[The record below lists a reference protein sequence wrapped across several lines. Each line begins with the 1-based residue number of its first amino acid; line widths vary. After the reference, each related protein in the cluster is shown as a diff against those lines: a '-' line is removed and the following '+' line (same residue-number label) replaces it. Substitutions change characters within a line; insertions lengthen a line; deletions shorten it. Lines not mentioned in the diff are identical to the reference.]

1 MHVEASVVIQGL
13 FSIPYKS
20 YKFHISLIIRKVK
33 SLNLYVS
40 YMTYM
45 VQIITMIIFF
55 CIHSVYRDISS
66 RTPGRNRL
74 CC

>member
-33 SLNLYVS
+33 VSKLICFLYDLYGSYYYNDNFFRYSFGVS
-40 YMTYM
+40 
-45 VQIITMIIFF
+45 
-55 CIHSVYRDISS
+55 
-66 RTPGRNRL
+66 
-74 CC
+74 